1 MRALF
6 AAGVSAPLDA
16 KSLYEA
22 VNPSISVVQTG
33 GVILIEYTAA
43 FASVIFRLS

>member
-6 AAGVSAPLDA
+6 DADVSPLDT

-22 VNPSISVVQTG
+22 AYPSISVVQTG
-33 GVILIEYTAA
+33 GVILIE
-43 FASVIFRLS
+43 